1 MTLTVEREG
10 ADRPTFLGDSIDVL
24 RDGEQVTVWNS
35 LVVQERHEVRATEVE
50 SQHRVLCG
58 DGSTGER
65 PNYITPE
72 MDAQLRS
79 LDVYPNAEVVDPAS
93 DEVSIV

>member
-1 MTLTVEREG
+1 MTAAG
-10 ADRPTFLGDSIDVL
+10 QDRPTFLADSIDVV
-24 RDGEQVTVWNS
+24 RDGEQITVWNR
-35 LVVQERHEVRATEVE
+35 LTVEQHHAVRAGEVE
-50 SQHRVLCG
+50 THHTVLVG
-58 DGSTGER
+58 DGSLRGKA
-65 PNYITPE
+65 PDYITPE